1 MSTDQQ
7 TNNGA
12 RCGVFLCQCGPKIA
26 PRVDLPVLNAML
38 QERLPAVHVET
49 LAFPCLAPGLE
60 KIKAAVRQNQ
70 LDRFVVAGCEPR
82 LMLKKFG
89 QALGEAGL
97 EEEQIAIVNLRDH
110 VAQAHKG
117 KPADLAHKGSKLIEA
132 AVAGLMALEPTG
144 KVSIAYKGPVMIVGG
159 GLASYS
165 AALEFLRQ
173 EIEAIVMLTTD
184 EPEDEIRMLHERFPG
199 ERHYHERLR
208 QIMQEVDESPYIRKI
223 TKGDLEKVMGR
234 WGDYTVTISNG
245 PQQPPQV
252 VKAGA
257 IIATLDGEMLHQ
269 GVEFG
274 HDGVKVLCHTE
285 MEEYMWMHGPPNHRT
300 VFWVNDIE
308 THRPFAELSAR
319 GAYNMARYIKDHA
332 IKSKVSILYNE
343 KISLPLST
351 GERLKARQLGIDI
364 IPYASDIRPTLQA
377 GYITFNR
384 REDQI
389 EQELAWDQLVLSPVR
404 SAGFESI
411 KTAKILGIHIEEH
424 QFLERNPQM
433 VRPDQVGL
441 DEKLIAGS
449 ARTPCDLQ
457 ETLRQGHRA
466 AQKIARLIT
475 LAKAGQLYAPR
486 QVCRVDPNLCT
497 GCGLCS
503 EICDCSGFNPVEGG
517 GGGTP
522 RTVDPMVCTGGGTCA
537 AACPHLALS
546 VTNNTTAQR
555 EARVASLARNL
566 ADNEVVGFGC
576 AWGAAAAADHAGLQ
590 GLQHHPGFHL
600 FSVSCVGQI
609 DPIVMGRAFME
620 GSNGL
625 LLIGCKPETCHHS
638 YGLDH
643 TWSRVLMVKK
653 LLELSGLERQRICL
667 AHGDLNDPRQYVRTV
682 ESFMATM
689 ERLGFIVRDG
699 TMQSKL
705 KALYDTLHNARVR
718 WVLGAGLRRPWE
730 TTYPSDQRH
739 AIDYDNTLTDVLT
752 EEFIRTRITNLLHQ
766 EARFMLFEDVV
777 QVLNLEKKRAV
788 DCLRDLASE
797 GIISRIFKDR
807 TPYYSML

>member
-1 MSTDQQ
+1 MSIDQQ
-7 TNNGA
+7 ANNGA
-12 RCGVFLCQCGPKIA
+12 RCGIFLCQCGSKIA
-26 PRVDLPVLNAML
+26 PRVDLPVLNTL
-38 QERLPAVHVET
+38 LKERLPTAHVKT
-49 LAFPCLAPGLE
+49 LPFPCLAPGLE
-60 KIKAAVRQNQ
+60 EIKATIRQKQ
-70 LDRFVVAGCEPR
+70 LDRLVVAGCEPR
-82 LMLKKFG
+82 LMLKKFA
-89 QALGEAGL
+89 QALAEVGL
-97 EEEQIAIVNLRDH
+97 EEEQLHIVNLRDH
-110 VAQAHKG
+110 VAQAYKG
-117 KPADLAHKGSKLIEA
+117 KPADLARKCSHLIEA

-144 KVSIAYKGPVMIVGG
+144 KIKIDFKGPVLIVGG

-165 AALEFLRQ
+165 AALELLRH
-173 EIEAIVMLTTD
+173 ELEAIVMLTTD

-208 QIMQEVDESPYIRKI
+208 QIMREVDESPYIRKN

-234 WGDYTVTISNG
+234 WGDYTVTISSG
-245 PQQPPQV
+245 PNQPPQV
-252 VKAGA
+252 IKVGA
-257 IIATLDGEMLHQ
+257 IIAALDGEMLHQ

-285 MEEYMWMHGPPNHRT
+285 MEEYIWMYGPPNHRT

-319 GAYNMARYIKDHA
+319 GAYNLARYLREHA
-332 IKSKVSILYNE
+332 FKSKVSILYNE

-351 GERLKARQLGIDI
+351 GERLKARHLGIDI
-364 IPYASDIRPTLQA
+364 IPYASDIRPTLQT

-384 REDQI
+384 KEDQI

-404 SAGFESI
+404 AAGFESI
-411 KTAKILGIHIEEH
+411 KTGKILGIHLEEH

-457 ETLRQGHRA
+457 ETLRQGQRA
-466 AQKIARLIT
+466 AQKIAHLAQ

-486 QVCRVDPNLCT
+486 QVCTVDPDLCT
-497 GCGLCS
+497 GCGLCN
-503 EICDCSGFNPVEGG
+503 EICDCGGFNPVEGP

-522 RTVDPMVCTGGGTCA
+522 RAVDPMVCTGGGTCS
-537 AACPHLALS
+537 AACPHFALT

-566 ADNEVVGFGC
+566 AENEVLGFGC

-590 GLQHHPGFHL
+590 GMQHHPGFYL
-600 FSVSCVGQI
+600 FSASCVGQI
-609 DPIVMGRAFME
+609 DPIVMGRAILE

-643 TWSRVLMVKK
+643 TWSRVLMIKK
-653 LLELSGLERQRICL
+653 LLELCGLERQRISL

-682 ESFMATM
+682 DSFMVTM
-689 ERLGFIVRDG
+689 EQLGPIVRNDK
-699 TMQSKL
+699 MQSKL
-705 KALYDTLHNARVR
+705 KALYGTLHNARVR

-730 TTYPSDQRH
+730 PTYPSDQRH
-739 AIDYDNTLTDVLT
+739 AIDYDSTLTDVLT
-752 EEFIRTRITNLLHQ
+752 EEFIRTRITNLLQQ
-766 EARFMLFEDVV
+766 EARMLVLDDVI
-777 QVLNLEKKRAV
+777 QVLEVEQKWAV
-788 DCLRDLASE
+788 NCLSDLTSE
-797 GIISRIFKDR
+797 GIISRIYKDR
-807 TPYYSML
+807 TPYYSLL